1 MFFEVLIK
9 ASVKLSQNSFLKVFY
24 ERSHD
29 QLLLQGVDNL
39 LSLKSQQKCNEWAS
53 YSKYW

>member
-1 MFFEVLIK
+1 MQWLGMFFEVLIK

-39 LSLKSQQKCNEWAS
+39 LSLKSQQKCND
-53 YSKYW
+53 